1 MAEVG
6 GRVSAKSG
14 TLAGQVALIFGAAG
28 GIGRAVVRRY
38 LREGALVVAID
49 RKADSLAQLARET
62 PGSDADRLLT
72 LEADAADWG
81 ACEKVVATAAA
92 AHGRINVV
100 VSCVGIYDHAIRLA
114 DIPGHE
120 LPHAFEECFRV
131 NVGSM
136 LFCIK
141 AALPMLMKSHGRIVL
156 TSSVASY
163 MTSGGGVLYTASKHA
178 VNGLIAQLAYE
189 LAPHVR
195 VNGVAPGVARTI
207 MSGLTSLGQSPRPSL
222 LPGSETALPLG
233 NVPDT
238 DAYGAA
244 YAMLG
249 SATES
254 SAMTGTTIVVDSG
267 LLIRGMSRSGAEHG
281 VPT

>member
-1 MAEVG
+1 M
-6 GRVSAKSG
+6 SAKFEA
-14 TLAGQVALIFGAAG
+14 LAGQVALIFGAAG

-49 RKADSLAQLARET
+49 RRGDSLAQLASEST
-62 PGSDADRLLT
+62 PLDRDRLST
-72 LEADAADWG
+72 LEADASNWSE
-81 ACEKVVATAAA
+81 CERVAAIAAA
-92 AHGRINVV
+92 AHGRIDIV
-100 VSCVGIYDHAIRLA
+100 VSCIGIYDHAVRLI
-114 DIPGHE
+114 DIPGDQ
-120 LPHAFEECFRV
+120 LPQAFDECFRV

-141 AALPMLMKSHGRIVL
+141 AALPMLIKSHGRIVL

-178 VNGLIAQLAYE
+178 VNGLITQLAYE

-207 MSGLTSLGQSPRPSL
+207 MSGLTSLGQAPKLSL
-222 LPGSETALPLG
+222 LPGSERALPLG
-233 NVPDT
+233 NVPET

-244 YAMLG
+244 YSMLG

-267 LLIRGMSRSGAEHG
+267 ILIRGMR
-281 VPT
+281 

>member
-1 MAEVG
+1 
-6 GRVSAKSG
+6 VSAQSG
-14 TLAGQVALIFGAAG
+14 ALADQVALIFGAAG

-38 LREGALVVAID
+38 LREGALVFAID
-49 RKADSLAQLARET
+49 RKADSLAQLAREA
-62 PGSDADRLLT
+62 PSPERERLST
-72 LEADAADWG
+72 LEADAADWS
-81 ACEKVVATAAA
+81 ACEKAVASAAA
-92 AHGRINVV
+92 AHGRIDVV

-120 LPHAFEECFRV
+120 LPQAFDECLRV

-141 AALPMLMKSHGRIVL
+141 AALPMLIKSHGRIVL

-163 MTSGGGVLYTASKHA
+163 TPSGGGVLYTASKHA
-178 VNGLIAQLAYE
+178 VNGIIAQLAYE

-222 LPGSETALPLG
+222 LPGSESALPLG

-267 LLIRGMSRSGAEHG
+267 ILIRGIGRSAPASGRS
-281 VPT
+281 T